1 MFVYLPLLNKIMT
14 PLPTPPTPSTQ
25 QHHGYGLLQRIWIW
39 CEAYHRDDQE
49 CVDGWMPIRGPFSD
63 ILSYHTTQL
72 QSIIHIS
79 RWYWMRIRRI
89 ISSIWMRWLA
99 VDGIDFPRL
108 MMFINELKW
117 SSYAPITSSSAKLP
131 CHCIVLKSP
140 ICLSVDP
147 SVCLTLP
154 DEAKR
159 VDVGGNAWNWKQSG
173 K

>member
-14 PLPTPPTPSTQ
+14 PMPTPSTTAAPQ
-25 QHHGYGLLQRIWIW
+25 LRIAASDLDLMWGLSQRWSRM
-39 CEAYHRDDQE
+39 C
-49 CVDGWMPIRGPFSD
+49 GWMNAHWGPILRYT
-63 ILSYHTTQL
+63 LSYHTTQL
-72 QSIIHIS
+72 QSIIHIW

-99 VDGIDFPRL
+99 VDGRDFPRL

-131 CHCIVLKSP
+131 CHCIASKSP

-147 SVCLTLP
+147 SVCLSDTP
-154 DEAKR
+154 GR
-159 VDVGGNAWNWKQSG
+159 S
-173 K
+173 